1 MQMNVAVK
9 IESVTHDGPN
19 DIACGISDDLNA
31 VMSVKSLGIAI

>member
-19 DIACGISDDLNA
+19 DIACGISDDLSA
-31 VMSVKSLGIAI
+31 VISVKSLGIAI